1 MPPRNRVM
9 TPADIEDRYLVLSR
23 ELDEAYTE
31 LEDAEY
37 AFHTAKATY
46 ELKLARTRL
55 DLIRNTSVK
64 MTVGEREDEAITIC
78 AEERRE
84 LGANEARA
92 RAARG
97 NVSRIQVQVD
107 LARSMGTSIRTAMDL
122 S

>member
-1 MPPRNRVM
+1 MPPRSRVM
-9 TPADIEDRYLVLSR
+9 TPADIEDRYLVLSK
-23 ELDEAYTE
+23 ELDEAYQE

-37 AFHTAKATY
+37 AFHTTKSEY
-46 ELKLARTRL
+46 ELALARTRL

-64 MTVGEREDEAITIC
+64 MTVGEREDEALSRC
-78 AEERRE
+78 ADERRE
-84 LGANEARA
+84 LGANEARV